1 MNFLYLKNQHM
12 LKFSQTRSN
21 KWSSPDMT
29 LWTEWAPV
37 GLHSLHL
44 HSQLSIFEGPAFLV
58 WKHFV
63 VLRAHGVK
71 WTVGSLH
78 VGQLADVGLGLHTAQ
93 SLLSSAP
100 AVLLCADFAWHPLR
114 ELASEMC
121 KRISF
126 VIHGFHST
134 GTLKSLFESVWY
146 VRFFSALSIKY

>member
-12 LKFSQTRSN
+12 FKDSQTRSN
-21 KWSSPDMT
+21 KWSSLDVT
-29 LWTEWAPV
+29 LWTEWATV
-37 GLHSLHL
+37 GLHGLHL
-44 HSQLSIFEGPAFLV
+44 HSQLSISKGPSFLV
-58 WKHFV
+58 WKHFA

-100 AVLLCADFAWHPLR
+100 AVSLHADFTWHPLR

-121 KRISF
+121 KWILY
-126 VIHGFHST
+126 VIAGFHRT
-134 GTLKSLFESVWY
+134 GTLKGLNDRSWN
-146 VRFFSALSIKY
+146 